1 MRYALILSPSDNK
14 PLSEF
19 AGGFEQKVPVG
30 PARGS
35 LLPVITRVVRG
46 VRTALP
52 WSRYGTKRR
61 QLFANL
67 NSFAIGA
74 KSTKVKAGRDTAGW
88 PPTDGP

>member
-61 QLFANL
+61 QLFA
-67 NSFAIGA
+67 
-74 KSTKVKAGRDTAGW
+74 KSEFIRDRSKIDKSEGGTGHSRLAA
-88 PPTDGP
+88 D